1 MIIYRE
7 IMAGARQPNVLY
19 VTAVVTENVTSGVTH
34 FVTGNVTLDVTGG
47 VTHLVTG
54 GVTFIDT
61 KEPGSTDCNSI
72 SCEYCHLGGVTLGVT
87 LGVTFLVTLGVT
99 FLVTG
104 DVTLRVTTKKE
115 KNKRKKK
122 FPLHPLK
129 KKKNKKRKK
138 LPHKRACMREKSRQE
153 NSKSDVCSHTGV
165 WEFSYAYGACSFTP
179 RLTVF
184 CHSNDSM
191 LLNRSTELRSLG
203 VSYTYGA
210 FSFALRLRRQSFS
223 PKRVDGYHILTEA

>member
-34 FVTGNVTLDVTGG
+34 FVTGSVTF
-47 VTHLVTG
+47 LVTY
-54 GVTFIDT
+54 GVTFFDAR
-61 KEPGSTDCNSI
+61 KLGSTDCNSI
-72 SCEYCHLGGVTLGVT
+72 SCERDHLGGVTLG
-87 LGVTFLVTLGVT
+87 VTLGVT

-138 LPHKRACMREKSRQE
+138 QPHIHACMREKSGRKTRRATTAILATLVPGRE
-153 NSKSDVCSHTGV
+153 CTHRPIRRHLKSPIRRHLKRR
-165 WEFSYAYGACSFTP
+165 
-179 RLTVF
+179 RLQNGKILPIHQKTSLFV
-184 CHSNDSM
+184 
-191 LLNRSTELRSLG
+191 LLS
-203 VSYTYGA
+203 A
-210 FSFALRLRRQSFS
+210 
-223 PKRVDGYHILTEA
+223 